1 MGFDATVITDNLP
14 LLLAGFSATVVIS
27 VVSLFGALIL
37 GALVALARL
46 SRIRSLAFAGALY
59 VEIFRNVPFMI
70 QVFLIYYALPFY
82 GIRFPPYVVG
92 IVALTMFS
100 AAYFAEIIRSAI
112 LSVPRGQLE
121 SARATGM
128 SVTQAMRHVIF
139 PQMLAFLIPPATN
152 QATSLVKESAVL
164 STITVAEMT
173 MAAQRIQLETY
184 SFVEPL
190 IVIAALY
197 WIFNAGL
204 MYAARRLEVAMQ
216 PFRHAARVS
225 ATT

>member
-1 MGFDATVITDNLP
+1 MGFDAAVIVDNLP
-14 LLLAGFSATVVIS
+14 LLLTGFATTVVIS
-27 VVSLFGALIL
+27 VISLFGALVL
-37 GALVALARL
+37 GVLVALTRL
-46 SRIRSLAFAGALY
+46 SRLRTLAFVGTVY
-59 VEIFRNVPFMI
+59 VEVFRNVPFMI
-70 QVFLIYYALPFY
+70 QLFLIYYALPFY
-82 GIRFPPYVVG
+82 GVRFPPHVVG
-92 IVALTMFS
+92 IVALTVFS

-121 SARATGM
+121 SARAAGM
-128 SVTQAMRHVIF
+128 SVTQAMRHVVF

-190 IVIAALY
+190 LVIAGLY
-197 WIFNAGL
+197 WMFNTVL
-204 MYAARRLEVAMQ
+204 MYAAWRLEVVMQ
-216 PFRHAARVS
+216 PFRRAARVP
-225 ATT
+225 AAP